1 MKIYLINDHTAYI
14 RGEKCPNVSITPN
27 DDLNEEL
34 TLEIAGKAYTLR
46 EGEPAPPVL
55 NVNGYVPAVIYDRHR
70 IKYTVKD
77 PCVVSGKIFSDVD
90 FTKEFYAMLERLD
103 RAERSLADIRGELRQ
118 LAANIEPNA
127 LKVLNIGKDRKES
140 KK

>member
-1 MKIYLINDHTAYI
+1 MKIYLNNDHTAYI

-46 EGEPAPPVL
+46 EGEPAPQVL

-103 RAERSLADIRGELRQ
+103 RAERGMADIRTELRH
-118 LAANIEPNA
+118 LAASIEPDA
-127 LKVLNIGKDRKES
+127 MGVLNIRNKREE
-140 KK
+140 

>member
-46 EGEPAPPVL
+46 EGEPAPRVL

-70 IKYTVKD
+70 IKYIVKY
-77 PCVVSGKIFSDVD
+77 PYVAGGKLISDVD
-90 FTKEFYAMLERLD
+90 FTREFFETLERLD
-103 RAERSLADIRGELRQ
+103 RAERSMADIRGELRET
-118 LAANIEPNA
+118 AAMVKSNSMRH
-127 LKVLNIGKDRKES
+127 LNISARKEN
-140 KK
+140 